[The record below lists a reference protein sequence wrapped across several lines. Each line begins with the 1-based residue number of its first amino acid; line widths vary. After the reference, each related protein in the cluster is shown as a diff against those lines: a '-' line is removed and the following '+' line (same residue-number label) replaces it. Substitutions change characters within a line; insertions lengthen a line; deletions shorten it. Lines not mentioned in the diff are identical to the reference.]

1 MPTLLLHKHMHTTTI
16 TTVCNRRP
24 RYHYLNH
31 FGALQTLLQIP
42 VMPLVLQL
50 MLAYTFDSSTQKA
63 KVGGPMKASQ
73 GHTVRL
79 CLKKQKQQTTKKVLL
94 PRNGGLLISQE
105 AEAERK
111 SCIKT
116 AWATV

>member
-1 MPTLLLHKHMHTTTI
+1 
-16 TTVCNRRP
+16 
-24 RYHYLNH
+24 
-31 FGALQTLLQIP
+31 
-42 VMPLVLQL
+42 
-50 MLAYTFDSSTQKA
+50 
-63 KVGGPMKASQ
+63 MKASQ
-73 GHTVRL
+73 GYTVRL

-94 PRNGGLLISQE
+94 PRNDGLLISQE